1 MTIDELRLSTTSDAL
16 RLIYQYLFDEDPSIE
31 KKDVYRAF
39 KVAFVEEKMATDLAM
54 LWEKTEED
62 LK

>member
-16 RLIYQYLFDEDPSIE
+16 RLIYQYLFDEDPSIQ
-31 KKDVYRAF
+31 KQDVYRAF